1 MNGKI
6 IDDWT
11 WFMQSYSISGILGGI
26 VFIITA
32 LAIFKPTL
40 IKHNMI

>member
-6 IDDWT
+6 IDDWA

-26 VFIITA
+26 VFITA
-32 LAIFKPTL
+32 ILAIFKPIL
-40 IKHNMI
+40 IKNNII